1 MRMGGHVPGPGVE
14 DPHHAEL
21 PAEGVGIES
30 QGVSGSRRGLKK
42 QGVQAS
48 LVRAGERAQCL
59 RSRTGNQNGRD
70 RQEQR
75 TLLCSPRGGRGL
87 LARGAMPVRAGMRAV
102 CQCSAGGAWG
112 EMPAKSLGPALGT
125 WPPWPLRD
133 SVVYGRGIERGRPGH
148 GAGSGQPTRPWE
160 PSRDAQRVSM
170 RPAKASRARMSA
182 LAVRGGE
189 RAVVVGALGPT

>member
-14 DPHHAEL
+14 APHHAEL

-48 LVRAGERAQCL
+48 LVRAGERSQCL

-112 EMPAKSLGPALGT
+112 EMPAKSLGPALGNGRHGLSVT
-125 WPPWPLRD
+125 RWYTVVALSAGGRAMAPEAVSQRDHGSPPETR
-133 SVVYGRGIERGRPGH
+133 RGF
-148 GAGSGQPTRPWE
+148 
-160 PSRDAQRVSM
+160 PSRERLSCQSRPRSHDRCAQ
-170 RPAKASRARMSA
+170 
-182 LAVRGGE
+182 
-189 RAVVVGALGPT
+189 